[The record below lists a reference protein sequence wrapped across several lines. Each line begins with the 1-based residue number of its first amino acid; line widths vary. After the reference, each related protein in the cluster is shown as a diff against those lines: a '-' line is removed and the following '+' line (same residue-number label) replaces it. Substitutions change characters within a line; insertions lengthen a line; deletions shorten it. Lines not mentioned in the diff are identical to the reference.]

1 MIYIKNL
8 YRFAVQNYKFIL
20 QMKKLFLV
28 VAMVAIGFGS
38 AFAQSPIRVGGT
50 LAYGTED
57 LNLGFGV
64 NGVYTLNE
72 NIDIAASF
80 THFLGKSETIPG
92 VSMLGIS
99 TPETKISSNASILDL
114 DGRYNFT
121 EVADF
126 KIYGAAGVAL
136 TFGSAEINNVK
147 STDTSVGFNLGAGAS
162 YSLTD
167 NLVLN
172 PELKYTIG
180 DGSFFRAGISVQYN
194 F

>member
-1 MIYIKNL
+1 
-8 YRFAVQNYKFIL
+8 
-20 QMKKLFLV
+20 MKKLFLV

-80 THFLGKSETIPG
+80 THFLGKTYTTPEIKTGFLTIPG
-92 VSMLGIS
+92 TEYS
-99 TPETKISSNASILDL
+99 TKVSILDL

-126 KIYGAAGVAL
+126 KIYGAAGAA
-136 TFGSAEINNVK
+136 FSFSDA
-147 STDTSVGFNLGAGAS
+147 DTSVGFNLGAGAS

-172 PELKYTIG
+172 PELKYTIR